1 MTTQELIN
9 KLSTFNPDSTVL
21 VAIQT
26 NMNERYGEHP
36 CHVLTE
42 SLIDDCDQMIP
53 NATVIVLA

>member
-21 VAIQT
+21 VSFQT
-26 NMNERYGEHP
+26 ENERFGEHP
-36 CHVLTE
+36 CGIITE
-42 SLIDDCDQMIP
+42 SLIDDCDDMIK